1 MKKVTEKLSNSNSR
15 LNFACLYSDY
25 LMEGHPEN
33 RVHRECKA
41 LNYHVNNKISQGG
54 TITLPVRQTVDLQ
67 QCELDRLRKEVQVL
81 RRKVYQNQ
89 RLSSVG
95 TMTAMVVHEFN
106 NILTPIINYAQMAKD
121 DSRYVPKAL
130 DVAIDSG
137 ERAAEICRAILG
149 FSREAADT
157 AERFSVREVVND
169 TLSTAVGY
177 KKRDA
182 IEFSCDIPDE
192 IEVVGLK
199 VELQQVI
206 MNLLINARAA
216 VLETDN
222 IQKTHQRKIEI
233 TAHVKSG
240 RVVLRISDNG
250 VGITPANLEKIF
262 EPFFTTKPEQSS
274 DGLGGT
280 GLGLS
285 ICYEIIQSMDGN
297 ISVESTPGEGTSFTL
312 DLPMAA

>member
-1 MKKVTEKLSNSNSR
+1 M
-15 LNFACLYSDY
+15 D
-25 LMEGHPEN
+25 
-33 RVHRECKA
+33 
-41 LNYHVNNKISQGG
+41 YHVNNKISQGK
-54 TITLPVRQTVDLQ
+54 TLVLPVRQTVDLQ
-67 QCELDRLRKEVQVL
+67 QHELDRLRKEVQVL

-216 VLETDN
+216 VLERDN
-222 IQKTHQRKIEI
+222 IKKTHQRKIEI

-262 EPFFTTKPEQSS
+262 EPFFTTKSEQSS